1 MTKNPIIIDDPVDPI
16 PDGPEPAEPESRVP
30 VQVAMRTAERL
41 EETEAEIERLLARIA
56 ALEAEL
62 EAAVGA
68 SASIERAHAI
78 ERAAVDA
85 GAVDVETV
93 ALLVSSAMEAGE
105 AGSASEAVSA
115 LASSKPFLFTAAP
128 APPPGNSSFAAA
140 PSSPRGGSSPGAAPP
155 LALAAE
161 EAGRTGDRAALLR
174 YLRLRRNA
182 I

>member
-41 EETEAEIERLLARIA
+41 EET
-56 ALEAEL
+56 EAEL